1 MTKEEIMEY
10 LETNDWSEELLEN
23 ISKAV
28 ANYSVYQEDPDTLRT
43 YNIKYHLTYE
53 SAIEDYKSRNYVPT
67 GNWCRCIMSKLHQKD
82 DYIQEGIISLKDWD

>member
-10 LETNDWSEELLEN
+10 LEKNDWSEELLEN

-28 ANYSVYQEDPDTLRT
+28 ANYCVHQEDPDTLRT

-53 SAIEDYKSRNYVPT
+53 SAI
-67 GNWCRCIMSKLHQKD
+67 
-82 DYIQEGIISLKDWD
+82 